1 MVKLNLDVLDKPRQ
15 DLWEKLE
22 VFKRSGV
29 LGGGTAIALQIGHRV
44 SLDFDIFTEG
54 GISSRMRNKALS
66 VLDRPVVVEIDNPEL
81 LTLMSKS
88 GLRLTILEYS
98 YSPLY
103 PVIKTK
109 GLPLFDLADLA
120 SNKAFTIGRRGKWRD
135 YVDLYFL
142 LKEGHVTLAQ
152 VVRDARKRFGDEFAP
167 RLFLEQLAYTKDLGK
182 MEIDFLRGAVGSK
195 EATDFFG
202 GEVKAYVRSHLK

>member
-1 MVKLNLDVLDKPRQ
+1 MPD
-15 DLWEKLE
+15 
-22 VFKRSGV
+22 
-29 LGGGTAIALQIGHRV
+29 
-44 SLDFDIFTEG
+44 
-54 GISSRMRNKALS
+54 
-66 VLDRPVVVEIDNPEL
+66 L
-81 LTLMSKS
+81 LTLAAMKAHA
-88 GLRLTILEYS
+88 
-98 YSPLY
+98 
-103 PVIKTK
+103 
-109 GLPLFDLADLA
+109 LA
-120 SNKAFTIGRRGKWRD
+120 GRAKWKD